1 MINFNDIKYERV
13 DLEKTKR
20 KINILFKKLNKVKNY
35 DEYYKIIK
43 SINNIQLHIEEM
55 CDYADIKNMRNLN
68 DEFYKE
74 EMDYWNEY
82 KPKLDTLFIPYYN
95 EIKNSKYKKELKKAM
110 PDIFFKMI
118 EQNKLASEKNNELIK
133 SEKEL
138 QGKYKDLNKTKIL
151 YDGEEKTIREI
162 GAFCSDK
169 DRKIRK
175 KAHDAINDFYYK
187 NKDEYNNILFE
198 LVKIRNKIAKNLGY
212 KNYAEYSIYLL
223 KRFGYDYTDIS
234 KFRNNVKEYIT
245 PLCKKISNWQKEKLK
260 LDKLEY
266 YDTVLFEEMPKL
278 KYTGLDLL
286 NELRKSI
293 KKIDKDL
300 SKLYNNMLDNGYIDL
315 VQSDSK
321 VNFGITNYLSK
332 RGLPTITGNYRNQ
345 YRDIVTTMHEFGHS
359 FQKYNAS
366 KEDKNYIVT
375 PLLKYPTFE
384 VAEIF

>member
-20 KINILFKKLNKVKNY
+20 KLNNLLKKLNKTKNY

-95 EIKNSKYKKELKKAM
+95 EIKNSKYKNELKKAM

-187 NKDEYNNILFE
+187 NKD
-198 LVKIRNKIAKNLGY
+198 
-212 KNYAEYSIYLL
+212 
-223 KRFGYDYTDIS
+223 
-234 KFRNNVKEYIT
+234 
-245 PLCKKISNWQKEKLK
+245 
-260 LDKLEY
+260 
-266 YDTVLFEEMPKL
+266 
-278 KYTGLDLL
+278 
-286 NELRKSI
+286 
-293 KKIDKDL
+293 
-300 SKLYNNMLDNGYIDL
+300 
-315 VQSDSK
+315 
-321 VNFGITNYLSK
+321 
-332 RGLPTITGNYRNQ
+332 
-345 YRDIVTTMHEFGHS
+345 
-359 FQKYNAS
+359 
-366 KEDKNYIVT
+366 
-375 PLLKYPTFE
+375 
-384 VAEIF
+384 